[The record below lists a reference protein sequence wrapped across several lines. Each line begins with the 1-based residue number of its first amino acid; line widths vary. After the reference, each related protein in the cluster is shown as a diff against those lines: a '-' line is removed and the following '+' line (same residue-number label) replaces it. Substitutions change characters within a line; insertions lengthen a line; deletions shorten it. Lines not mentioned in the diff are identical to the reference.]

1 MTKEGFPLK
10 QMFLSTG
17 KEFKE
22 IETFE
27 PGAWI
32 HLVNPSQEEAMK
44 VAERFNIDIQ
54 DLRAP
59 LDVEE
64 TSRIDV
70 EDDYTLILV
79 DVPTQEERNNKSYY
93 VTIPLGIIVTDEV
106 VVTTCLEDISLMD
119 NFLNHRVRNFYTFMK
134 TRFVFQILY
143 RNAQLY
149 LTALRSIDRQ
159 SDKLEAQLEN
169 ATKNEHLIDMMELEK
184 SIVYL
189 KASLKMNERIVKKL
203 TGNASSLKKYIED
216 EDLLEDTLVETQQA
230 IEMAGIYENVLNAMA
245 ETSASIIGNN
255 QNTIMKTL
263 ALMTM
268 ALDIPTVIFSAY
280 GMNFKNNSMP
290 LNDLDNAFWVI
301 FFMAAFGSSGLDPH
315 ISPAAAEYQVARIAK
330 ANDMTD
336 DEVRKIIRKCTDG
349 RFLGIFGEET
359 VNVLEVNLMLD
370 GILDE

>member
-1 MTKEGFPLK
+1 
-10 QMFLSTG
+10 
-17 KEFKE
+17 
-22 IETFE
+22 
-27 PGAWI
+27 
-32 HLVNPSQEEAMK
+32 
-44 VAERFNIDIQ
+44 
-54 DLRAP
+54 
-59 LDVEE
+59 
-64 TSRIDV
+64 
-70 EDDYTLILV
+70 
-79 DVPTQEERNNKSYY
+79 
-93 VTIPLGIIVTDEV
+93 
-106 VVTTCLEDISLMD
+106 MD

-301 FFMAAFGSSGLDPH
+301 FFIAAFGSSCVV
-315 ISPAAAEYQVARIAK
+315 IYF
-330 ANDMTD
+330 
-336 DEVRKIIRKCTDG
+336 IRKKWFKNRLHNATYAYMVNMLVMG
-349 RFLGIFGEET
+349 FWHGLSVSYIVYGFYHGVLMAGFEVYQKKSNFYKKNKNKKWYKLLSWFVTMNLVMVGFFIFSGEPYK
-359 VNVLEVNLMLD
+359 
-370 GILDE
+370 ILLTILKR